1 MGNLDNLTSGA
12 RLLLQEPEPR
22 VRRPGPPQQH
32 RLHRLQRQ
40 VQWARVTCHVSV
52 VTCHIN
58 RIAEVLSEDLQLVT
72 LVSCVV
78 RCDGRSHCVLTPALC
93 RRVSCRWWAWCSPP
107 ASSLATAARWPGP
120 GRGKRR
126 RRGRRRW

>member
-22 VRRPGPPQQH
+22 VRRQRPPQQH
-32 RLHRLQRQ
+32 RLHWLQRQ
-40 VQWARVTCHVSV
+40 VQWPRVTCHVSV

-78 RCDGRSHCVLTPALC
+78 RC
-93 RRVSCRWWAWCSPP
+93 
-107 ASSLATAARWPGP
+107 
-120 GRGKRR
+120 
-126 RRGRRRW
+126 